1 MKRKTAIF
9 SIAALGAGV
18 AATFSG
24 YKWYAVHKTPD
35 INYLDAHQQLI
46 DHLTEIIIPA
56 TNTPGARSALAYET
70 VIRLIKNAGRVT
82 QNNFIDGL
90 KSLQSYSIN
99 EFDKT
104 FIEISKEQQIKI
116 VTHFQQEG
124 RNYTGKLGKIK
135 NKLLGKSFFHI
146 LKEYTTIAYC
156 TSQPGATQALA
167 YDYIPGK
174 YEACISLQSGQK
186 SWATK

>member
-9 SIAALGAGV
+9 SLAALTAGV

-24 YKWYAVHKTPD
+24 YKWYSVHKTPD
-35 INYLDAHQQLI
+35 LNYLDAHQQLI
-46 DHLTEIIIPA
+46 DHLTEIIIPS
-56 TNTPGARSALAYET
+56 TDSPGAKDTRAFET
-70 VIRLIKNAGRVT
+70 VISLIKHAGRTT

-90 KSLQSYSIN
+90 KSVQQYSKD
-99 EFDKT
+99 EYQKT
-104 FIEISKEQQIKI
+104 FIELPKETQIKV
-116 VTHFQQEG
+116 VTHFQKEG
-124 RNYTGKLGKIK
+124 QNYSGKLGKIK

-146 LKEYTTIAYC
+146 LKEYTTIAFC
-156 TSQPGATQALA
+156 TSQQGATQALA

-174 YEACISLQSGQK
+174 FEACISLQPGQK

>member
-24 YKWYAVHKTPD
+24 YKWYSIHKTPD

-46 DHLTEIIIPA
+46 DHLTEIIIPS
-56 TNTPGARSALAYET
+56 THTPGARNAMAFET
-70 VIRLIKNAGRVT
+70 VIRLMKNAGRIT

-90 KSLQSYSIN
+90 KSVQSYCSD
-99 EFDKT
+99 ESGKT
-104 FIEISKEQQIKI
+104 FIELSKEQQIKV
-116 VTHFQQEG
+116 VTHFQKEG
-124 RNYTGKLGKIK
+124 RNYSGKLGKIK
-135 NKLLGKSFFHI
+135 NKLFGKSFFHI

-156 TSQPGATQALA
+156 TSEAGATQALA

-174 YEACISLQSGQK
+174 YESCIPLQPGQR